1 MDKNMLILQKDGTL
15 VSLSNDKCISNNG
28 DTLTEGQVT
37 TNGLR
42 HCRMLK
48 GSSTVEEKDGARIY
62 TFKSDMGTEYK
73 IKETKEFVF
82 NIQEIIK

>member
-15 VSLSNDKCISNNG
+15 ASLTNDKCISDNG

-37 TNGLR
+37 INGLH
-42 HCRMLK
+42 HCKMLK
-48 GSSTVEEKDGARIY
+48 GSSTVEEKDGAHIY
-62 TFKSDMGTEYK
+62 TFKSDMGKEYK
-73 IKETKEFVF
+73 IRETKEYIF

>member
-1 MDKNMLILQKDGTL
+1 MLILKKDGTL
-15 VSLSNDKCISNNG
+15 VSLTNDKCISVIG

-37 TNGLR
+37 IYGLQY
-42 HCRMLK
+42 CRMLK

-73 IKETKEFVF
+73 IKETKESVF
-82 NIQEIIK
+82 NLQEIIK